1 MGDLEVLESL
11 LYLKPWLWFECS
23 CMFKEMLWR
32 GNGRV
37 FVRCQVLC
45 SPYLS
50 LVSETT
56 AFDYA

>member
-1 MGDLEVLESL
+1 VGMEG
-11 LYLKPWLWFECS
+11 YL
-23 CMFKEMLWR
+23 
-32 GNGRV
+32 
-37 FVRCQVLC
+37 FVVRMLC